1 MQIQV
6 NGEKMTFDAQLTV
19 RTLLDHLGI
28 NPQAVAV
35 EHNLNIVNR
44 DDYAAAQLQ
53 EGDSVEVIR
62 FVGGG

>member
-6 NGEKMTFDAQLTV
+6 NGEKMTFDVPLTV
-19 RTLLDHLGI
+19 RMLLDHLCI

-44 DDYAAAQLQ
+44 DSYDAAELKD
-53 EGDSVEVIR
+53 GDSVEVIR